1 MSVDMTHILSQS
13 VTRSNGTVT
22 TLQEFAGKS
31 LLIVNT
37 ASQCGYT
44 PQYQGLE
51 ALYQKYRDRGLVILG
66 FPCNQ
71 FGGQEP
77 GTNEEIVEFC
87 TINYKISFPLFSK
100 IDVNGERAHPLYQYL
115 TDNAP
120 GLLGT
125 KKIKWNFT
133 KFFVSKDGTVIRR
146 FAPQD
151 TPEKVEKIILPYL

>member
-1 MSVDMTHILSQS
+1 MSVEMKQILSQS
-13 VTRSNGTVT
+13 VTRNNGNET

-31 LLIVNT
+31 LLIINT

-44 PQYQGLE
+44 PQYKGLE
-51 ALYQKYRDRGLVILG
+51 ALYQKYKDKGFVILG

-77 GTNEEIVEFC
+77 GTDEEIAEFC
-87 TINYKISFPLFSK
+87 TINYKVSFPIFSK
-100 IDVNGERAHPLYQYL
+100 VDVNGTQAHPLFVYL
-115 TDNAP
+115 TNEAP

-133 KFFVSKDGTVIRR
+133 KFFVSKDGGVIRR

-151 TPEKVEKIILPYL
+151 TPEKIEKEILAYL

>member
-1 MSVDMTHILSQS
+1 MSGKINEILSQQ

-44 PQYQGLE
+44 PQYKGLE
-51 ALYQKYRDRGLVILG
+51 SLYQAYKDRGLVVLG

-71 FGGQEP
+71 FGRQEP
-77 GTNEEIVEFC
+77 GTDEEIAEFC
-87 TINYKISFPLFSK
+87 TINYKVSFPIFSK
-100 IDVNGERAHPLYQYL
+100 VDVNGSQAHPLYAYL
-115 TDNAP
+115 TAQAP

-125 KKIKWNFT
+125 K
-133 KFFVSKDGTVIRR
+133 
-146 FAPQD
+146 
-151 TPEKVEKIILPYL
+151 

>member
-1 MSVDMTHILSQS
+1 MSVEMNHILSQS
-13 VTRSNGTVT
+13 VTRNNGTVT

-44 PQYQGLE
+44 PQYKGLE
-51 ALYQKYRDRGLVILG
+51 TLYQQYKDKGLVILG

-77 GTNEEIVEFC
+77 GTEEEIAEFC
-87 TINYKISFPLFSK
+87 TINYKISFPIFAK
-100 IDVNGERAHPLYQYL
+100 INVNGSEAHPLFTYITAQ
-115 TDNAP
+115 AP

-133 KFFVSKDGTVIRR
+133 KFFISKDGAVIRR

-151 TPEKVEKIILPYL
+151 TPEKIEKEILPYL

>member
-1 MSVDMTHILSQS
+1 MSGKINEILSQQ

-44 PQYQGLE
+44 PQYKGLE
-51 ALYQKYRDRGLVILG
+51 SLYQAYKDRGLVVLG

-71 FGGQEP
+71 FGRQEP
-77 GTNEEIVEFC
+77 GTDEEIAEFC
-87 TINYKISFPLFSK
+87 TINYKVSFPIFSK
-100 IDVNGERAHPLYQYL
+100 VDVNGSQAHPLYAYL
-115 TDNAP
+115 TAQAP

-133 KFFVSKDGTVIRR
+133 KFFVSKDGEIIRR

-151 TPEKVEKIILPYL
+151 TPEKIEKEIVPYL